1 MKQQFSTPNEPIKN
15 HINETNVVSQ
25 NGTVV
30 SVEEKAFRQIAEL
43 FQIHSFTEDWVSVVE
58 EHILRKRI
66 SVPYLKYK
74 IESLLLSE
82 QSELAYHLV
91 SHVTALLP
99 FDTGLDKLLFEAARA
114 NGNYAEALSCLEK
127 WKSYASLEQSIH
139 IYNEEAAIHK
149 LMNDADNNFQ
159 CLKNVL
165 HIDPNNETAL
175 QEIWWSIEMTKN
187 YRESIKLHK
196 EILQVNPNCYRA
208 WYNLAHSQYYLF
220 QYNNAIESFQ
230 KSIEFEP
237 SFELA
242 YKYCAEVCIL
252 IKEYKMALECYYDYL
267 EKFQPDADGL
277 KNIGQIYYQMKN
289 QIKSRK
295 YFLMARNLEPMDDEI
310 YYLLGLSYVADE
322 TWNLAANY
330 FERAIS
336 LNDRN
341 EEYFIALAKTYASQG
356 EHKRAQLFFRRAT
369 EIGPEIPEAW
379 IAAAD
384 YHYQLAD
391 HDAVLELLEEAED
404 YTTGPEIYYMKS
416 VAHFAKNEEYEAME
430 ALGEGLQLDFDMHP
444 FIFNYH
450 PQLRSDKKVKGIIR
464 YYEFD

>member
-1 MKQQFSTPNEPIKN
+1 
-15 HINETNVVSQ
+15 
-25 NGTVV
+25 
-30 SVEEKAFRQIAEL
+30 
-43 FQIHSFTEDWVSVVE
+43 
-58 EHILRKRI
+58 
-66 SVPYLKYK
+66 
-74 IESLLLSE
+74 
-82 QSELAYHLV
+82 
-91 SHVTALLP
+91 
-99 FDTGLDKLLFEAARA
+99 
-114 NGNYAEALSCLEK
+114 
-127 WKSYASLEQSIH
+127 
-139 IYNEEAAIHK
+139 
-149 LMNDADNNFQ
+149 
-159 CLKNVL
+159 
-165 HIDPNNETAL
+165 
-175 QEIWWSIEMTKN
+175 
-187 YRESIKLHK
+187 
-196 EILQVNPNCYRA
+196 
-208 WYNLAHSQYYLF
+208 
-220 QYNNAIESFQ
+220 
-230 KSIEFEP
+230 
-237 SFELA
+237 
-242 YKYCAEVCIL
+242 
-252 IKEYKMALECYYDYL
+252 
-267 EKFQPDADGL
+267 
-277 KNIGQIYYQMKN
+277 
-289 QIKSRK
+289 
-295 YFLMARNLEPMDDEI
+295 MARNLEPMDDEI